1 MSINQLMF
9 HYHTYGKAE
18 GRWICKKNFYEA
30 YPDFDVNFYKL
41 FNKDFIQS
49 NMNIN
54 QLMKHYDNIINISK
68 KFFEYDLTIGENYN
82 YVKNNFSK
90 VTNNLINCHYFYRK
104 IDNFKDLLEYNKE
117 YIKNYYFFNKKSF
130 YKYYSDFDYEYYKN
144 RYFKDNNEIT
154 ENEILHYY
162 HTKGK
167 YEGNSTNDKITII
180 IYTPPY
186 NIKIGGIIVMHYF
199 AKLVNKKCNN
209 KFRAKLFM
217 YNNIRY
223 ENPFCNDFAKIDE
236 INENTVVIYPEVISG
251 NPLNAKH
258 VVRWILLEL
267 GIEMPLDHYKNWG
280 INDLVYFWE
289 TIVNIKNYSQLC
301 CPFLNP
307 LFKNNNSNERTNT
320 CYLVKKGPL
329 IHKNINYIH
338 PTESICIDDF
348 SLEEINRTFNI
359 CKYFYCYDP
368 NSAYTIYS
376 AICGCIPIIYPIDDL
391 DENDY
396 FKNKIYNFNNNIF
409 SRGIV
414 YGNDENKIKYILE
427 NKLYEENLEY
437 YKDLFDKHENTID
450 KFLVDIDCLIN
461 NRRQLTNT
469 VEEVF
474 N

>member
-1 MSINQLMF
+1 
-9 HYHTYGKAE
+9 
-18 GRWICKKNFYEA
+18 
-30 YPDFDVNFYKL
+30 
-41 FNKDFIQS
+41 
-49 NMNIN
+49 
-54 QLMKHYDNIINISK
+54 
-68 KFFEYDLTIGENYN
+68 
-82 YVKNNFSK
+82 
-90 VTNNLINCHYFYRK
+90 
-104 IDNFKDLLEYNKE
+104 
-117 YIKNYYFFNKKSF
+117 
-130 YKYYSDFDYEYYKN
+130 
-144 RYFKDNNEIT
+144 
-154 ENEILHYY
+154 
-162 HTKGK
+162 
-167 YEGNSTNDKITII
+167 
-180 IYTPPY
+180 
-186 NIKIGGIIVMHYF
+186 
-199 AKLVNKKCNN
+199 
-209 KFRAKLFM
+209 M

-320 CYLVKKGPL
+320 CYLVKKGRL

-338 PTESICIDDF
+338 PTKSICIDEF

-437 YKDLFDKHENTID
+437 YKDLFDKYENTID